1 MNFAREERR
10 VPVENTTL
18 SLTTHDGV
26 RLDDGHAVLPP
37 LAGALVR

>member
-10 VPVENTTL
+10 IAVDGARVVL
-18 SLTTHDGV
+18 ATHDGA
-26 RLDDGHAVLPP
+26 RLEDGHAVLPP

>member
-1 MNFAREERR
+1 
-10 VPVENTTL
+10 VPVAGAEVVL
-18 SLTTHDGV
+18 ATHDGV